1 MSRPQRPLQPCER
14 KRDKGAWGC
23 IQLQTRSPSVHL
35 TDKIQTPHLPL
46 TSPMAVRS
54 LMVLLVP
61 PMGVAMPLNP
71 AGSMLLASSFSAAAR
86 ESMVSGTGV
95 KDCGGG
101 GRGRSDSFF
110 LSRGGEHAWC
120 RVQG

>member
-1 MSRPQRPLQPCER
+1 
-14 KRDKGAWGC
+14 
-23 IQLQTRSPSVHL
+23 
-35 TDKIQTPHLPL
+35 
-46 TSPMAVRS
+46 MAVRS

-95 KDCGGG
+95 KDCVQY
-101 GRGRSDSFF
+101 RGEGDEPSLCQMLRSH
-110 LSRGGEHAWC
+110 GVGEG
-120 RVQG
+120 VTKESP